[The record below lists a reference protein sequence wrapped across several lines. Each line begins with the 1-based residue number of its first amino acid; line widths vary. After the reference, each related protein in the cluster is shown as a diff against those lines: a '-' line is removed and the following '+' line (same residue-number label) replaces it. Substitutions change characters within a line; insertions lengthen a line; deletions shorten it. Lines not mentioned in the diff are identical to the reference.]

1 MAGGDQFLY
10 ELAERAVL
18 SNLKDPETI
27 RYRQRVLGDCLQ
39 QPAVVRERRQ
49 GAGRREEVWRWM
61 LLLGPRS
68 TLMP

>member
-18 SNLKDPETI
+18 SSLKDPETI

-39 QPAVVRERRQ
+39 QPSVVR

>member
-18 SNLKDPETI
+18 SSLKDPETI

-39 QPAVVRERRQ
+39 QPAVVR